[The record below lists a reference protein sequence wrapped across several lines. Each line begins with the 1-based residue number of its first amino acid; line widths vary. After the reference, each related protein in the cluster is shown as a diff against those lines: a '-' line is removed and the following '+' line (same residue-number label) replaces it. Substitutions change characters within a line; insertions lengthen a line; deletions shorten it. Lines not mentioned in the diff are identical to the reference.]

1 MLVAESFIERNPWFP
16 GVAVAVGLFILATCI
31 TLFLRHRDKDS
42 KHLDYRV
49 VSDTPIF
56 SGSDRPNHLK
66 VSYFDEP
73 VSDPRVTFI
82 RFKNTGK
89 QVIRPG
95 DVLTKFSVS
104 RGQAKLLDAKLMD
117 GSARDLTNFD
127 RNATTNHLEL
137 DLQTLNA
144 RDWFELRL
152 IYDGGASDRL
162 SVSGRLDGE
171 TRSSAVYRERDRKQI
186 LFAVFS
192 SLAAMGVG
200 AGIVIGVNAVYGG
213 HGSVN
218 TLFAIVS
225 TLIICIGLM
234 AAAAEFFT
242 IEPK

>member
-1 MLVAESFIERNPWFP
+1 MAESFIERNPWFP

-66 VSYFDEP
+66 VTYFDEP

-95 DVLTKFSVS
+95 DVLTKFTVS
-104 RGQAKLLDAKLMD
+104 RGQAKLLDAKFMD
-117 GSARDLTNFD
+117 GPAWDIACFD
-127 RNATTNHLEL
+127 RNTTTNQLEL
-137 DLQTLNA
+137 ELQTLNA

-152 IYDGGASDRL
+152 IYDGGVSDRL
-162 SVSGRLDGE
+162 SISGRLDGE
-171 TRSSAVYRERDRKQI
+171 TRPSAVYRERDRKQI
-186 LFAVFS
+186 LVAVLS
-192 SLAAMGVG
+192 SLAAMGLG
-200 AGIVIGVNAVYGG
+200 AGIVVGVYAAVSGQSNA
-213 HGSVN
+213 
-218 TLFAIVS
+218 TLLAIMS
-225 TLIICIGLM
+225 TLITCIVLAT
-234 AAAAEFFT
+234 AALEFFT
-242 IEPK
+242 IERK